1 MKRLTALAGASL
13 LGLLAATP
21 ILAEEITASI
31 WFPDTHPLTRDG
43 YVPLAKELE
52 ERSDGSLT
60 MKLYTGTALLPPV
73 AHLSGL
79 TDGLVQMTYHAGT
92 YTPSDLPEDNVI
104 ATLAIGLKDPITA
117 LFAVNDFYTSDP
129 EMKAMFDR
137 HGIVFLGAMSSPLY
151 EMMCTREITTLEQI
165 KGAKLR
171 MPSTIHTAFA
181 NSVGAA
187 SVNVPSAD
195 MFSGLEKG
203 QLDCAI
209 NALNDLKSRSL
220 WDVAKFATRL
230 PVGPYYAGWQYAID
244 ADTWNGLSDEHRALL
259 MDAVAGNT
267 VDVSLAFQAAVDDA
281 LSEAEAHGV
290 TVLDPAPELSKAL
303 DTFVAENMDRLIEE
317 TGTQLGV
324 AEPKALADRF
334 LATYA
339 KWDERLADI
348 PRDDAEA
355 LRKVMRE
362 ELYSGIDL
370 ASYGR

>member
-1 MKRLTALAGASL
+1 MKRLTTLAGASL
-13 LGLLAATP
+13 LSLLAAAP
-21 ILAEEITASI
+21 VLAEEITASI

-60 MKLYTGTALLPPV
+60 MKLFTGTALLPPV

-117 LFAVNDFYTSDP
+117 LFAVNEFYTSDP
-129 EMKAMFDR
+129 EMQAMFAK
-137 HGIVFLGAMSSPLY
+137 HGIVFLGAMSSPQY
-151 EMMCTREITTLEQI
+151 EMMCTREVTTLAQI
-165 KGAKLR
+165 QGAKLR

-203 QLDCAI
+203 QLDCAV
-209 NALNDLKSRSL
+209 NSLNDLKSRSL

-244 ADTWNGLSDEHRALL
+244 ADTWNGLSDEHRTLL
-259 MDAVAGNT
+259 LDAVAGNT

-281 LSEAEAHGV
+281 LSEADAHGV
-290 TVLDPAPELSKAL
+290 KVLDPSPELTAAL
-303 DTFVAENMDRLIEE
+303 DTFVADNMDRLIEE
-317 TGTQLGV
+317 TGSQLGV
-324 AEPKALADRF
+324 ADPKALADRF
-334 LATYA
+334 MVTYA
-339 KWDERLADI
+339 EWDKRLEGI
-348 PRDDAEA
+348 PRDDAVA

-362 ELYSGIDL
+362 DLYADIDL
-370 ASYGR
+370 ATYGK

>member
-1 MKRLTALAGASL
+1 MNRFARFAGASL
-13 LGLLAATP
+13 LGLFATAP
-21 ILAEEITASI
+21 AFAEEITASI

-52 ERSDGSLT
+52 ERSGGSLKI
-60 MKLYTGTALLPPV
+60 KLFTGTSLLPPV

-117 LFAVNDFYTSDP
+117 LFAINEFYTTDP
-129 EMKAMFDR
+129 EMKAMFDK
-137 HGIVFLGAMSSPLY
+137 HGIVFLGAMSSPQY
-151 EMMCTREITTLEQI
+151 EMICSREIATLEQI
-165 KGAKLR
+165 RGAKLR

-203 QLDCAI
+203 QLDCAVI
-209 NALNDLKSRSL
+209 PLNDLKSRSL
-220 WDVAKFATRL
+220 WDVARFATRL
-230 PVGPYYAGWQYAID
+230 PVGPYYSGWQYAID

-259 MDAVAGNT
+259 VDAVAGNT

-281 LSEAEAHGV
+281 LSEADAKGV
-290 TVLDPAPELSKAL
+290 KVMDPSPELTAAL
-303 DTFVAENMDRLIEE
+303 DQFVADNTDRLVEE

-324 AEPKALADRF
+324 ADANALAARF
-334 LATYA
+334 METYA
-339 KWDERLADI
+339 KWDKRLEGIA
-348 PRDDAEA
+348 RDDAES

-362 ELYSGIDL
+362 EVYANIDL
-370 ASYGR
+370 SSYGR

>member
-1 MKRLTALAGASL
+1 MNRFARTACTSL
-13 LGLLAATP
+13 LALFAVGPA
-21 ILAEEITASI
+21 LAEEITASI

-43 YVPLAKELE
+43 YIPLAKELE
-52 ERSDGSLT
+52 ERSGGDLT
-60 MKLYTGTALLPPV
+60 MKLFTGTSLLPPV

-104 ATLAIGLKDPITA
+104 ATLAIGIKDPITA
-117 LFAVNDFYTSDP
+117 LFAINEFYMTDP
-129 EMKAMFDR
+129 EMKAMFAK
-137 HGIVFLGAMSSPLY
+137 HGIVFLGAMSSPQY
-151 EMMCTREITTLEQI
+151 ELMCTREITTLDQI

-203 QLDCAI
+203 QLDCAV

-244 ADTWNGLSDEHRALL
+244 ADTWNGLSDDNRALL
-259 MDAVAGNT
+259 IDAVAGNT
-267 VDVSLAFQAAVDDA
+267 VDVSLAFQAAVDEA
-281 LSEAEAHGV
+281 LAEAEAKGV
-290 TVLDPAPELSKAL
+290 KVMEPAPDLVAARDE
-303 DTFVAENMDRLIEE
+303 FVAANMDRLVEE
-317 TGTQLGV
+317 TGKQLGV
-324 AEPKALADRF
+324 ADAKGLAKRF
-334 LATYA
+334 TDTYA
-339 KWDERLADI
+339 KWDQRLQGVG
-348 PRDDAEA
+348 RDDAEA
-355 LRKVMRE
+355 LRKLMRD
-362 ELYSGIDL
+362 ELYANIDL
-370 ASYGR
+370 ASYGK

>member
-1 MKRLTALAGASL
+1 MNRFARLAGASL
-13 LGLLAATP
+13 LGLFAAAP
-21 ILAEEITASI
+21 VFAEEITASI

-43 YVPLAKELE
+43 YVPLAKELA
-52 ERSDGSLT
+52 ERSGGSLT
-60 MKLYTGTALLPPV
+60 MKLFTGTSLLPPV

-117 LFAVNDFYTSDP
+117 LFAINEFYTTDP
-129 EMKAMFDR
+129 EMKAMFAK
-137 HGIVFLGAMSSPLY
+137 HGIVFLGAMSSPQY
-151 EMMCTREITTLEQI
+151 EMICSREIATLEQI
-165 KGAKLR
+165 RGAKLR

-203 QLDCAI
+203 QLDCAVI
-209 NALNDLKSRSL
+209 PLNDLKSRSL

-259 MDAVAGNT
+259 VDAVAGNT

-281 LSEAEAHGV
+281 LSEADAKGV
-290 TVLDPAPELSKAL
+290 KVMDPSPELTAAL
-303 DTFVAENMDRLIEE
+303 DQFVADNTDRLVEE

-324 AEPKALADRF
+324 ADANALAGRF
-334 LATYA
+334 METYA
-339 KWDERLADI
+339 KWDKRLEGIA
-348 PRDDAEA
+348 RDDAES

-362 ELYSGIDL
+362 DVYANLDL
-370 ASYGR
+370 SSYGR